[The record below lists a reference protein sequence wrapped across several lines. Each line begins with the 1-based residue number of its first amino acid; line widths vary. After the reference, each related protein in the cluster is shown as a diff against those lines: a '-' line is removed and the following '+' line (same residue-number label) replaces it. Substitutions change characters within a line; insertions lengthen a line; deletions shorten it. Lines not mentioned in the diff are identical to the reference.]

1 MKGKTSEKDILNK
14 NSNLFFF
21 GNFYNMSFSEYT
33 TGIETVVGDEENL
46 NSAITRDLF
55 YLGKS
60 LGKKYYFLRLCYN
73 IFMFGIIVAVT
84 VAAVML
90 LFQDMIDLF

>member
-1 MKGKTSEKDILNK
+1 MKGYTKVEDIKNK

-21 GNFYNMSFSEYT
+21 GNFYRMSFDEYVS
-33 TGIETVVGDEENL
+33 GIATVVGDDEIMD
-46 NSAITRDLF
+46 SAITRDLF

-73 IFMFGIIVAVT
+73 IFMFGIIGA
-84 VAAVML
+84 VAAFAIAFLV
-90 LFQDMIDLF
+90 